1 MDLVLQLFVN
11 GVVTGSHYALLG
23 VGFGIIFATTRIVHF
38 AYGPIFTVAAYMAW
52 YTAAVLGLPV
62 PLALLVAV
70 LAAVLLGGGSYILL
84 YEPFEKR
91 QAPHLVPLIAS
102 LGLYIVLEN
111 LVGIVFGSG
120 VRVVRDFTYDIHF
133 VGPVF
138 FTSVH
143 LWQVLLLVV
152 MGAALVAF
160 LRWTRYGKAVLAMT
174 DNAEMARVI
183 GIDTRRVSLLVF
195 VIGSAISAPPAVLI
209 LLKDGASTH
218 MGFIAVFMAFVA
230 VIVGGIGSIKGAVIG
245 GFALGM
251 VESLGMWRIPTE
263 WQSSIAFMLLFL
275 MVLLRPQGLFGA
287 AMRR

>member
-1 MDLVLQLFVN
+1 MDLVLQLLVN
-11 GVVTGSHYALLG
+11 GVVNGSHYALLG

-38 AYGPIFTVAAYMAW
+38 AYGPIFTVAAYLAW
-52 YTAAVLGLPV
+52 YSAAVLGLPMG
-62 PLALLVAV
+62 LALLVAV
-70 LAAVLLGGGSYILL
+70 AAAVLLGAGSYVLL
-84 YEPFEKR
+84 YEPFERR

-120 VRVVRDFTYDIHF
+120 VRVVRDFTYGIHF

-143 LWQVLLLVV
+143 LWQVGCLLLLG
-152 MGAALVAF
+152 GALTVF
-160 LRWTRYGKAVLAMT
+160 LRWTRYGRAVLAMT
-174 DNAEMARVI
+174 DNPEMARVI
-183 GIDTRRVSLLVF
+183 GIDTRKVAILVF
-195 VIGSAISAPPAVLI
+195 AVGSAISAPPAVLI

-275 MVLLRPQGLFGA
+275 MVLLRPQGLFGT

>member
-11 GVVTGSHYALLG
+11 GIITGSHYALLA

-52 YTAAVLGLPV
+52 YTAAVLGLPL
-62 PLALLVAV
+62 PAALLVAI
-70 LAAVLLGGGSYILL
+70 ATAVLLGAGSYLL
-84 YEPFEKR
+84 IYEPLERR

-111 LVGIVFGSG
+111 LVGIVFGTG
-120 VRVVRDFTYDIHF
+120 VRVVEYNYGIHF
-133 VGPVF
+133 IGPVF
-138 FTSVH
+138 FTSIH
-143 LWQVLLLVV
+143 IWQIVVLLVL
-152 MGAALVAF
+152 GTALVAF
-160 LRWTRYGKAVLAMT
+160 LRLTRYGKAVLAMT
-174 DNAEMARVI
+174 DNPDMARII
-183 GIDTRRVSLLVF
+183 GIDTRKVAILVF
-195 VIGSAISAPPAVLI
+195 AIGSAISAPSAVLI

-218 MGFIAVFMAFVA
+218 MGFLAVFMAFVA
-230 VIVGGIGSIKGAVIG
+230 VIVGGIGSLKGAVIG

-275 MVLLRPQGLFGA
+275 VVLFRPQGLYGA
-287 AMRR
+287 ALRR